1 MRLLV
6 IMAAALAAGIAHGAE
21 PAGVYGYVQKVV
33 LESANGQPQR
43 MQIWGT
49 FCVAAPAP
57 SDAYQEPES
66 GYLYVEMPAEPR
78 GHSPGVQR
86 SAENLRQDWSGGLL
100 RERNVQARP

>member
-1 MRLLV
+1 
-6 IMAAALAAGIAHGAE
+6 
-21 PAGVYGYVQKVV
+21 VYGYVQKVV

-66 GYLYVEMPAEPR
+66 GYLYVEMPADTAAILKEYN
-78 GHSPGVQR
+78 
-86 SAENLRQDWSGGLL
+86 ELRNTLGKTEVVAFSG
-100 RERNVQARP
+100 REASNG